1 MEKALKSGI
10 PLRKCIAMG
19 KSEKAYGSASKPSAS
34 KPAANSAKPKPM
46 KKSGGY

>member
-19 KSEKAYGSASKPSAS
+19 KSEKAYGGASKPAAS
-34 KPAANSAKPKPM
+34 KPAANSAKPKPV
-46 KKSGGY
+46 KSGGY